1 MKYQDIHLADKELF
15 DKFKQLMNDGSYSAA
30 FKLMESSQLK
40 TKRIAEDSINELMRQ
55 VEALEQQQDPSFKQ
69 DKIKLAKTPPAGMK
83 VGEVY
88 FQEDSIVD

>member
-15 DKFKQLMNDGSYSAA
+15 DRFKQLMNNGSYSDAL
-30 FKLMESSQLK
+30 KLMESAQLK

-69 DKIKLAKTPPAGMK
+69 DKIKLVKTPPADMK

-88 FQEDSIVD
+88 FNID

>member
-1 MKYQDIHLADKELF
+1 MKYQDIHLTDKELL
-15 DKFKQLMNDGSYSAA
+15 DRFKQLMNNGSYSDAL
-30 FKLMESSQLK
+30 KLMESAQLK

-69 DKIKLAKTPPAGMK
+69 DKIKLAKTLPADMK

-88 FQEDSIVD
+88 FNID